1 MYKNIAIKINKEDCL
16 SRDLQERLFFFGNKW
31 QYGIGAVVQNVFCDY
46 IFIGPDGL
54 MSQGTEVDYLRHKY
68 PIFHVETRTQI
79 VIVESPI
86 RREKISLGGKEYY
99 KDELEVAL
107 KNIKPI

>member
-16 SRDLQERLFFFGNKW
+16 SNDLQRLLFAWGNKW
-31 QYGIGAVVQNVFCDY
+31 QCGIGAVVQNVFCDY

-54 MSQGTEVDYLRHKY
+54 MAQGNEVDYLNHKY
-68 PIFHVETRTQI
+68 PIYHVETRTQI
-79 VIVESPI
+79 IIVESPI
-86 RREKISLGGKEYY
+86 RREKISIGGNEYY
-99 KDELEVAL
+99 TDELEIAL